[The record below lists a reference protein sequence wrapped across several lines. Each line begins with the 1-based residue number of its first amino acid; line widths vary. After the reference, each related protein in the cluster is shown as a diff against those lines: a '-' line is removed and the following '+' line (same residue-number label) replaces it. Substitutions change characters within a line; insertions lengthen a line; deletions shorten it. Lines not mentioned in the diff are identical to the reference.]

1 MYICEECN
9 SVVTT
14 PLKKCAGIT
23 RTCDRGHKLINDS
36 ISLNA
41 LWGAACTFMAL
52 QGIATVPL
60 PSVIQSVARGIT
72 FGFGLVAVILAVR
85 YSRYPHPRCRLTR
98 HFTGLAIG
106 VGFVAVI
113 TFLGFY

>member
-1 MYICEECN
+1 MYICEQCN
-9 SVVTT
+9 AVVTT
-14 PLKKCAGIT
+14 PLKRYAGIT
-23 RTCDRGHKLINDS
+23 RTCGRGHTLINDS

-60 PSVIQSVARGIT
+60 PSVLQSVARVTT
-72 FGFGLVAVILAVR
+72 FGFGLVAVVLAVR

-98 HFTGLAIG
+98 HFAGLALG
-106 VGFVAVI
+106 VGFVGVV
-113 TFLGFY
+113 TLLGFR